1 MNRWPVRLF
10 LIAVALL
17 SLPISSPAP
26 LIYREGEGW
35 VYEKVGGDTKWMR
48 TRAKDQLQVAQ
59 EAFDKKSY
67 GLAMRAARRTVA
79 QWEFS
84 DYAPQAQYLMGRCE
98 EARGHD
104 QVAFKS
110 YQKLIEKYPKI
121 ENYQEIV
128 DRQFAIANRFMGGQ
142 WFRLWSYIPIP
153 PSMDKTVDMYETV
166 IKNGPYSE
174 VATKAQL
181 NVGAVREKQAD
192 FPLAIKAYER
202 AADRY
207 ADREKVAS
215 EAMFKA
221 GVAYTKQA
229 KTAEYDQNV
238 ASQAIAT
245 FTDFS
250 TLHPDDARV
259 AEAQKKIE
267 VLRAEQARGSFEI
280 AKFYEK
286 GGKLNGALIYYNEV
300 IVKDAN
306 SKYAAEA
313 RQRIDEIKKRME
325 KK

>member
-1 MNRWPVRLF
+1 
-10 LIAVALL
+10 
-17 SLPISSPAP
+17 
-26 LIYREGEGW
+26 
-35 VYEKVGGDTKWMR
+35 
-48 TRAKDQLQVAQ
+48 
-59 EAFDKKSY
+59 
-67 GLAMRAARRTVA
+67 
-79 QWEFS
+79 
-84 DYAPQAQYLMGRCE
+84 
-98 EARGHD
+98 
-104 QVAFKS
+104 
-110 YQKLIEKYPKI
+110 
-121 ENYQEIV
+121 
-128 DRQFAIANRFMGGQ
+128 
-142 WFRLWSYIPIP
+142 
-153 PSMDKTVDMYETV
+153 MYETV

-181 NVGAVREKQAD
+181 NVGAVREKQSD
-192 FPLAIKAYER
+192 FPQAIKAYER

-207 ADREKVAS
+207 NDQEKVSS

-221 GVAYTKQA
+221 GLAYTKQA

-259 AEAQKKIE
+259 PEAQKKIE
-267 VLRAEQARGSFEI
+267 ILRAEQARGSFEI

-286 GGKLNGALIYYNEV
+286 GGKMNGALIYYNEV